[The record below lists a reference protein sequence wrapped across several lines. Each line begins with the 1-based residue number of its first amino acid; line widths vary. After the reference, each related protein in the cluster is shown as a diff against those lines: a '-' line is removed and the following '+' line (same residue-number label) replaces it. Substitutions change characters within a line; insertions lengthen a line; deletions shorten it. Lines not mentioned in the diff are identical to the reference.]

1 MDSRYSDYV
10 YSYTRPDAQ
19 SDDWSFILFIIMG
32 ILAAVVLSGLIFAL
46 AKWIVNKEEKRA
58 VATVGKT
65 LWDGKFPSPVK
76 KNQLKEHSV
85 FWYAGNA
92 FVLWAV
98 ALYAVRRFLPEFDI
112 ILDNRFSI
120 GSLIVCMVFACIL
133 CGVLKCPYVPYPYFQ
148 QVFDVSGRRMPQM
161 ESYIDDYLISE
172 GFDPISKQYG
182 KILDWHNA
190 CKAVID
196 RSTLLKNRRM
206 KQYEALAD
214 DEHAFWFYF
223 VRSQTRYQQRNY
235 VRMPYS
241 VDMITED
248 FFCDYA
254 WLEDRDAQLQEINY
268 ECNLRDYH
276 SKNQRRLMTKEL
288 REQIMERDN
297 YTCQICG
304 KYMPDRVGLHIDH
317 IVPVSKG
324 GKTVPSNLQVLCS
337 VCNGHKSAS

>member
-10 YSYTRPDAQ
+10 YSYTRPDTH
-19 SDDWSFILFIIMG
+19 SNDWLYVFVPIAIVFLV
-32 ILAAVVLSGLIFAL
+32 LTVVLVLVLNKQS
-46 AKWIVNKEEKRA
+46 AKHN

-98 ALYAVRRFLPEFDI
+98 VLYAVRRFFPEFDI
-112 ILDNRFSI
+112 LSDNRFSI
-120 GSLIVCMVFACIL
+120 GSLIVFVVFACIL
-133 CGVLKCPYVPYPYFQ
+133 CGVLKCPYAPYPYFQ
-148 QVFDVSGRRMPQM
+148 HVFDVSGRRMPQM

-172 GFDPISKQYG
+172 GFDLIAKQYG

-196 RSTLLKNRRM
+196 KSTLLKTRRM
-206 KQYEALAD
+206 RQYEALAD

-223 VRSQTRYQQRNY
+223 VRSQTRYQQQNY
-235 VRMPYS
+235 VRTPYS